1 MLRSFP
7 SDKYAVKIR
16 SVFVESIDKT
26 YPWGYFD
33 GSRAR
38 EPKFCGAEGVLYF
51 SDVHYFTFKAGLGTG
66 TNNSAELCALK
77 LLLTLAR

>member
-7 SDKYAVKIR
+7 SNKFAVKII
-16 SVFVESIDKT
+16 SVFVSIDKT

-33 GSRAR
+33 GSAAG
-38 EPKFCGAEGVLYF
+38 EPKVCGPGGVLYF

-66 TNNSAELCALK
+66 TNNSVELCALK
-77 LLLTLAR
+77 LLLSLAR